1 MKGLIKKSMLV
12 IALAMAIGMSYAN
25 EVSHNNND
33 RNLTRL
39 TFENV
44 KVGEV
49 VQIKDMNGLVLY
61 KEAVEKAG
69 LYSKDFDLTT
79 LPDGDYLFEL
89 NKIVEIFEIPFKVS
103 NSEVLFKK
111 ELKKSIFKPMVY
123 VKNGKM
129 HITKLALKDEAM
141 EVIIYYENSER
152 VLTDKVT
159 DRKDATLGKVYDF
172 AGSEK
177 GQYIVVVKS
186 EGRRFVNQVNI

>member
-1 MKGLIKKSMLV
+1 MKGLIKKSLVV
-12 IALAMAIGMSYAN
+12 IALAMAVGMSYAN
-25 EVSHNNND
+25 EVSPNYNTG
-33 RNLTRL
+33 NLTRL

-49 VQIKDMNGLVLY
+49 VQIKDMNGLILY
-61 KEAVEKAG
+61 KEAVKQAG

-89 NKIVEIFEIPFKVS
+89 DKIVEIVEIPFTVS
-103 NSEVLFKK
+103 NAEVVFKK

-129 HITKLALKDEAM
+129 HVTKLALNSEAM
-141 EVIIYYENSER
+141 EVIIYFENTER
-152 VLTDKVT
+152 VLTDVISE
-159 DRKDATLGKVYDF
+159 RKDAALGKVYDF
-172 AGSEK
+172 KGSEK

>member
-12 IALAMAIGMSYAN
+12 IAMTMAIGMSYAN
-25 EVSHNNND
+25 EVSHNNNTGT
-33 RNLTRL
+33 LTRL
-39 TFENV
+39 TFKNV

-49 VQIKDMNGLVLY
+49 VKIKDMNGLVLY
-61 KEAVEKAG
+61 KESVEKAG

-89 NKIVEIFEIPFKVS
+89 NKIVEIVEIPFNVS
-103 NSEVLFKK
+103 NSEVEFKK

-123 VKNGKM
+123 VKDGRM
-129 HITKLALKDEAM
+129 HVTKLALNDETM

-159 DRKDATLGKVYDF
+159 EKKDSALGKVYDF

-186 EGRRFVNQVNI
+186 EGRRFVNQVKI